1 MKAVFSSLSLT
12 EVPSAPSGSLIPSLA
27 HTLSRI
33 SLGSVPSEGGGQI
46 RKSGVVKA
54 ELGFRG
60 PQAALLGQKPVSPR
74 GEKGQTQVRGGE
86 TLHKG
91 QACSKSY

>member
-1 MKAVFSSLSLT
+1 M
-12 EVPSAPSGSLIPSLA
+12 
-27 HTLSRI
+27 
-33 SLGSVPSEGGGQI
+33 
-46 RKSGVVKA
+46 VKA

-60 PQAALLGQKPVSPR
+60 PQGALLGQKPVSPR

-91 QACSKSY
+91 QACAKSY